1 MAKSSPETQLAD
13 AALKC
18 LAKTRWDELALADVA
33 KAAKIPLTTLQ
44 TLAPSKSALLG
55 LILARLGHDVAAR
68 YKRDSGSESA
78 RDRIFDV
85 AMTWFDVLAARKQAV
100 RSLYNG
106 LKRDPL
112 ALVAARGEI
121 LSAAGWLLV
130 LAEADTGPSGTGK
143 SAGLALALAR
153 AIPVWLD
160 DGKDLAKTMAR
171 LDGDLRRAESMF
183 GFKKKAATDT

>member
-1 MAKSSPETQLAD
+1 MANSSPETRLAD

-18 LAKTRWDELALADVA
+18 LAKTNWKDLALADVA
-33 KAAKIPLTTLQ
+33 KAARIPLTALQ

-55 LILARLGHDVAAR
+55 LILARFGHDVAQR

-85 AMTWFDVLAARKQAV
+85 AMTWFDVLAPRKAAI
-100 RSLYNG
+100 RALYDG
-106 LKRDPL
+106 FKRDPL
-112 ALVAARGEI
+112 ALIALREEI
-121 LSAAGWLLV
+121 ASAAGWLIV
-130 LAEADTGPSGTGK
+130 LAGADTGPASGIK
-143 SAGLALALAR
+143 STGLALALGH

-171 LDGDLRRAESMF
+171 LDGDLRRAESLF
-183 GFKKKAATDT
+183 GFRKPANDE